1 MRPTRAT
8 APFATDFVVRRVVAL
23 IVAVVRIAAAVGIV
37 AVGAIGPGLVASPA
51 WAAPTQAQSQDTS
64 PDTDHCP
71 HRVSPPPAVDE
82 SEVVAPGST
91 TPTPLPVHSPP
102 VGGEALGGCG
112 VVADSSA
119 GRVPERLTSA
129 AWLVADLDSGAV
141 IAAKDPHGRYRPAS
155 TIKILLALTALRSG
169 ISLDKPVT
177 ATADDWS
184 AEGDSCGMGPG
195 GKYTMRDMMIG
206 LLMVSGN
213 DCAHVIARD
222 LGGIDATL
230 TKMNQLAHSLQAY
243 DTRAST
249 PSGLDSAGM
258 STSPYDLAVIF
269 RAAMQNSTFRDIIAM
284 PNHPFPGYPKRP
296 DVPGDVDHPGY
307 LMQTSNHLL
316 LEGDPGVLGGK
327 TGYTDDAQKTFVG
340 AVKKDGRTVLVVQMY
355 GLSTADDN
363 YWDQARSLVA
373 YGAHA
378 PREAKVGEL
387 ASTSGER
394 ANTSDDARVAVPT
407 TEAEASTP
415 QGAALQESTSGWSVR
430 ILVGLV
436 GLLAALLLLLLAL
449 RLIRRR

>member
-1 MRPTRAT
+1 MRPPRAV
-8 APFATDFVVRRVVAL
+8 APATDFVTRCVVVL
-23 IVAVVRIAAAVGIV
+23 IVAVAGIV
-37 AVGAIGPGLVASPA
+37 AVVGIGPTAFPA
-51 WAAPTQAQSQDTS
+51 WAAPTQAQPHDAS

-91 TPTPLPVHSPP
+91 TPSPLPVHSPP

-155 TIKILLALTALRSG
+155 TIKVLLALTALRSG
-169 ISLDKPVT
+169 IALDKPVT

-222 LGGIDATL
+222 LGGVDATL
-230 TKMNQLAHSLQAY
+230 TKMNELARSLQAY

-249 PSGLDSAGM
+249 PSGLDAAGM

>member
-1 MRPTRAT
+1 M
-8 APFATDFVVRRVVAL
+8 
-23 IVAVVRIAAAVGIV
+23 
-37 AVGAIGPGLVASPA
+37 
-51 WAAPTQAQSQDTS
+51 
-64 PDTDHCP
+64 
-71 HRVSPPPAVDE
+71 
-82 SEVVAPGST
+82 APGST